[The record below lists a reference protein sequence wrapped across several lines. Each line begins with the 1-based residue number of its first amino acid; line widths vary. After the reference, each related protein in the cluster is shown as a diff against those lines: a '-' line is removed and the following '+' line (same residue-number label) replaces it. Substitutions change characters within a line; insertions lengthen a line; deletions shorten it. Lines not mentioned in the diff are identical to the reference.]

1 MRFPLCAALAV
12 CALARAGPPEPTLPA
27 PVSGTIG
34 PGQTRI
40 QELALAAGQRLHLK
54 LEHAHLD
61 GEVRVFGPE
70 GTILGSVDNA
80 IARPDPLT
88 VTVISTA
95 LGLHRVEI
103 RLRSPRSMPGAFRL
117 LIDPPSA
124 ASEADRSRM
133 EAERLR
139 AQADQRA
146 LHPESAGAAAAG
158 EEYQRSGAI
167 WRKLDDPLELAVTL
181 SREAQ
186 FLEQHGE
193 LQPAKRA
200 LEEALILW
208 RRAGHAGG
216 EVDCLDLLGLVT
228 AELDDPV
235 SAVKLSEEALAL
247 RRRVGP
253 DPVSEASIL
262 NNLAIALGDQGE
274 LWAAIERYTEALQFA
289 RQAGDATSEAMILKN
304 RAADLATVGQ
314 VDRALAD
321 YRQTQAL
328 FRALKD
334 ARGEALNTY
343 SIGTALLNADRPA
356 EAARYYRES
365 LPALERV
372 GDSRFVAFAW
382 DKLGHCDLRLRRY
395 AQARREFQIARE
407 TFKRIGDRRNIA
419 NTELSLAR
427 TLLDEGRAGEALE
440 GLRRAREQ
448 LHAVGDRDHESGALT
463 HLARAERAL
472 GHLDD
477 ARLHVLE
484 ALKQVEALRGKIV
497 GPTARASY
505 LATQHLRY
513 RVLIDV
519 LMDLHAR
526 DPAAGWDAQA
536 LGASETVRARSL
548 LELLADARADVR
560 DEVPPGLRD
569 QERALNKRLDAQL
582 REQERVLKR
591 AHTAAEA
598 DAMERS
604 LEELRAQA
612 EEIQARMRAS
622 SPSYAGLTR
631 PSPLTLA
638 EIRSQVLD
646 PSSVLVEYF
655 LGEEGS
661 FVWVVSST
669 GLSSARLPPRTTV
682 ERAAARLYRAWS
694 SPGGLE
700 DGRAA
705 AAALSRMV
713 LAPVAP
719 ALRGKRL
726 LVAAAGALE
735 RIPFGALPEPGS
747 SRALLEEH
755 ELVSVPSA
763 SALAVLRA
771 PRPAAARPAFEVA
784 VLADPVFSAEDR
796 RLRVQGT
803 VELASLAPDL
813 ARSLEDTGLRH
824 LEPLA
829 ATRREAEAIA
839 AHAGMGRT
847 LAALG
852 FEASRATALGE
863 NVARARVVHL
873 ASHALLDPKRPE
885 LSGIVLSLVDE
896 SGKPQDGFLSMGDV
910 YRMRLA
916 AELVVLSAC
925 QTGLGKEL
933 RGEGL
938 LGLTRGFMRA
948 GAPRVVASLWKVS
961 DQATAALMD
970 QFYRALLLD
979 KVSPAAALRSAQLAL
994 KGQRRFAAPFDWAG
1008 FILQGEWRPMSP

>member
-12 CALARAGPPEPTLPA
+12 CALAQAGPPEPTLPA

-34 PGQTRI
+34 PGQTRT

-61 GEVRVFGPE
+61 GEVRVFGPD

-95 LGLHRVEI
+95 PGLHRVEI

-117 LIDPPSA
+117 FIDPPSA

-235 SAVKLSEEALAL
+235 SAVKLSEQALAL

-372 GDSRFVAFAW
+372 GDS
-382 DKLGHCDLRLRRY
+382 
-395 AQARREFQIARE
+395 
-407 TFKRIGDRRNIA
+407 
-419 NTELSLAR
+419 
-427 TLLDEGRAGEALE
+427 
-440 GLRRAREQ
+440 
-448 LHAVGDRDHESGALT
+448 
-463 HLARAERAL
+463 
-472 GHLDD
+472 
-477 ARLHVLE
+477 
-484 ALKQVEALRGKIV
+484 
-497 GPTARASY
+497 
-505 LATQHLRY
+505 
-513 RVLIDV
+513 
-519 LMDLHAR
+519 
-526 DPAAGWDAQA
+526 
-536 LGASETVRARSL
+536 
-548 LELLADARADVR
+548 
-560 DEVPPGLRD
+560 
-569 QERALNKRLDAQL
+569 
-582 REQERVLKR
+582 
-591 AHTAAEA
+591 
-598 DAMERS
+598 
-604 LEELRAQA
+604 
-612 EEIQARMRAS
+612 AS
-622 SPSYAGLTR
+622 SPSPGT
-631 PSPLTLA
+631 
-638 EIRSQVLD
+638 
-646 PSSVLVEYF
+646 SS
-655 LGEEGS
+655 GIAISGS
-661 FVWVVSST
+661 
-669 GLSSARLPPRTTV
+669 
-682 ERAAARLYRAWS
+682 
-694 SPGGLE
+694 
-700 DGRAA
+700 
-705 AAALSRMV
+705 
-713 LAPVAP
+713 
-719 ALRGKRL
+719 
-726 LVAAAGALE
+726 
-735 RIPFGALPEPGS
+735 
-747 SRALLEEH
+747 
-755 ELVSVPSA
+755 
-763 SALAVLRA
+763 
-771 PRPAAARPAFEVA
+771 
-784 VLADPVFSAEDR
+784 
-796 RLRVQGT
+796 
-803 VELASLAPDL
+803 
-813 ARSLEDTGLRH
+813 
-824 LEPLA
+824 A
-829 ATRREAEAIA
+829 ATRRPD
-839 AHAGMGRT
+839 GSSRSPGRRSSGSVIGAT
-847 LAALG
+847 L
-852 FEASRATALGE
+852 R
-863 NVARARVVHL
+863 
-873 ASHALLDPKRPE
+873 
-885 LSGIVLSLVDE
+885 
-896 SGKPQDGFLSMGDV
+896 
-910 YRMRLA
+910 
-916 AELVVLSAC
+916 
-925 QTGLGKEL
+925 
-933 RGEGL
+933 
-938 LGLTRGFMRA
+938 TRN
-948 GAPRVVASLWKVS
+948 
-961 DQATAALMD
+961 
-970 QFYRALLLD
+970 
-979 KVSPAAALRSAQLAL
+979 
-994 KGQRRFAAPFDWAG
+994 
-1008 FILQGEWRPMSP
+1008 